1 MSTTISGS
9 SVTLVIDDKPFTA
22 QVTSAVVTRE
32 DTQETFDV
40 LGARVYRTLTF
51 PYSLEMTIL
60 PDWGATASLCQAL
73 SSAALT
79 APDTALDMLL
89 KAEDGTAEETVLEGS
104 VFPEVIDV
112 AGAGFE
118 LTEVTVTLT
127 GNRNVPLE
135 FNPTP

>member
-9 SVTLVIDDKPFTA
+9 SVTLTIATVPYTA
-22 QVTSAVVTRE
+22 QVTSAVVTRD

-79 APDTALDMLL
+79 APDTPLAMVL
-89 KAEDGTAEETVLEGS
+89 KAEEGTAEETVVEGS

-127 GNRNVPLE
+127 GDRNVPLE

>member
-1 MSTTISGS
+1 MSNTISGS
-9 SVTLVIDDKPFTA
+9 NVTLEIGADTFTA
-22 QVTSAVVTRE
+22 QVTAASITRE

-51 PYSLEMTIL
+51 PYVLEMTIL
-60 PDWGATASLCQAL
+60 PDWGATGSLCQAL
-73 SSAALT
+73 SAAALT
-79 APDTALDMLL
+79 APDTSLAVTLEL
-89 KAEDGTAEETVLEGS
+89 ESGTPDETVVEGA

-112 AGAGFE
+112 SGVGFD

-127 GNRNVPLE
+127 GDRNVPLE

>member
-9 SVTLVIDDKPFTA
+9 SVTLVIDDLPYTA

-73 SSAALT
+73 SSAALS
-79 APDTALDMLL
+79 APDTPLDMLL
-89 KAEDGTAEETVLEGS
+89 KAEEGTAEETVVEGS

>member
-9 SVTLVIDDKPFTA
+9 SVTLTIATIPYTA

-60 PDWGATASLCQAL
+60 PDWGADASLCQAL

-79 APDTALDMLL
+79 APDTPLAMVL
-89 KAEDGTAEETVLEGS
+89 KAEEGTAEETVVEGS

>member
-9 SVTLVIDDKPFTA
+9 EVTLTIGGEPYTA
-22 QVTSAVVTRE
+22 QVTSAIITRE

-60 PDWGATASLCQAL
+60 PDWGAADSLCQAL
-73 SSAALT
+73 SAAALA
-79 APDTALDMLL
+79 APDTGLALVL
-89 KAEDGTAEETVLEGS
+89 KANAGSAEEYEVTGS

-112 AGAGFE
+112 AGAGFD

-127 GNRNVPLE
+127 GNRNVPLTFDPE
-135 FNPTP
+135 

>member
-1 MSTTISGS
+1 MSTTITGS
-9 SVTLVIDDKPFTA
+9 SVTLTIATLPYTA
-22 QVTSAVVTRE
+22 QITSAVVTRD

-51 PYSLEMTIL
+51 PYTLEMTIL
-60 PDWGATASLCQAL
+60 PDWGATGSLCQAL

-79 APDTALDMLL
+79 APDTSLAMIL
-89 KAEDGTAEETVLEGS
+89 KAEAGETEETVLEGA
-104 VFPEVIDV
+104 VFPEIVDV
-112 AGAGFE
+112 SGVGFD

-127 GNRNVPLE
+127 GDRNTPLE

>member
-1 MSTTISGS
+1 MSTTITGNQ
-9 SVTLVIDDKPFTA
+9 VTLTIATVAYTA
-22 QVTSAVVTRE
+22 QVTSAVVTRD

-51 PYSLEMTIL
+51 PYTLEMTIL

-79 APDTALDMLL
+79 APDTSLAMVL
-89 KAEDGTAEETVLEGS
+89 KAEDGETEETVLEGA
-104 VFPEVIDV
+104 VFPEVVDM
-112 AGAGFE
+112 AGAGFA

-127 GNRNVPLE
+127 GDRNVPLE

>member
-9 SVTLVIDDKPFTA
+9 EVTLTIATVAYTA
-22 QVTSAVVTRE
+22 QVTSAVVTRD

-79 APDTALDMLL
+79 APDTPLAMVL
-89 KAEDGTAEETVLEGS
+89 KADDDLTSETVLEGS
-104 VFPEVIDV
+104 VFPEVVDV
-112 AGAGFE
+112 SGAGFE

-127 GNRNVPLE
+127 GDRNVPLV

>member
-9 SVTLVIDDKPFTA
+9 SVTLVIATVPYTA

>member
-9 SVTLVIDDKPFTA
+9 EVTLTIATVPHTA
-22 QVTSAVVTRE
+22 QVTSATVTRE

-51 PYSLEMTIL
+51 PYVLEFTIL
-60 PDWGATASLCQAL
+60 PDWGATDSLCQAL

-79 APDTALDMLL
+79 APDTSLAFELTAD
-89 KAEDGTAEETVLEGS
+89 DGLATETVLEGK

-112 AGAGFE
+112 SGVGFE
-118 LTEVTVTLT
+118 LTEITVTLT
-127 GNRNVPLE
+127 GDRNEPLV

>member
-1 MSTTISGS
+1 MSNTISGS
-9 SVTLVIDDKPFTA
+9 NVTLTIGGDAYTA

-51 PYSLEMTIL
+51 PYTLEMSIL
-60 PDWGATASLCQAL
+60 PDWGATGSLCQAL

-79 APDTALDMLL
+79 APDTALAMVL
-89 KAEDGTAEETVLEGS
+89 KVEAGTADETEITGS
-104 VFPEVIDV
+104 VFPEVVDV
-112 AGAGFE
+112 TGVGFD

-127 GNRNVPLE
+127 GDRNVALS
-135 FNPTP
+135 F

>member
-9 SVTLVIDDKPFTA
+9 EVTLTIGGTPYTA
-22 QVTSAVVTRE
+22 QITSAVVTRD

-60 PDWGATASLCQAL
+60 TDWGATGSLCQAL

-79 APDTALDMLL
+79 APDTSLAMVL
-89 KAEDGTAEETVLEGS
+89 KANAGTGEEVEVTGN
-104 VFPEVIDV
+104 VFPEIVD
-112 AGAGFE
+112 ANGQGFDIAE
-118 LTEVTVTLT
+118 ATVTLT
-127 GNRNVPLE
+127 GDRNTPLA
-135 FNPTP
+135 FA

>member
-9 SVTLVIDDKPFTA
+9 NVTLTIATVAYTA
-22 QVTSAVVTRE
+22 QVTSAVVTRD

-51 PYSLEMTIL
+51 PYSLEMTLL

-79 APDTALDMLL
+79 APDTPLAMVL
-89 KAEDGTAEETVLEGS
+89 KADAGLATETEVTGS
-104 VFPEVIDV
+104 VFPEIVDV
-112 AGAGFE
+112 SGAGFE

-127 GNRNVPLE
+127 GDRNVPLV

>member
-1 MSTTISGS
+1 VSTTISGS
-9 SVTLVIDDKPFTA
+9 SVTLVIDDKPYTA

-73 SSAALT
+73 SSAALS
-79 APDTALDMLL
+79 APDTPLDMLL
-89 KAEDGTAEETVLEGS
+89 KAEEGTAEETVVEGS

>member
-9 SVTLVIDDKPFTA
+9 SVTLTIATVPYTA
-22 QVTSAVVTRE
+22 QVTSAVVTRD

-79 APDTALDMLL
+79 APDTPLAMVL
-89 KAEDGTAEETVLEGS
+89 KAEEGTAEETVVEGS

-127 GNRNVPLE
+127 GNRKVPLE